1 MKLINLINFFLLT
14 TFVIANDVNKGG
26 INSNLRVNLF

>member
-1 MKLINLINFFLLT
+1 MKLINFVTFILLT
-14 TFVIANDVNKGG
+14 TFAFANDVNEGG